1 MRRCNERC
9 GLVFVI
15 THGERFRSI
24 CLNKERRVRL
34 VCASLVMFTTAL
46 VAGGCSKKGGME
58 TAPVSGKVTYRGK
71 ALPTGTVMFVPDEGP
86 AATGEIS
93 SDGSYKLTTFSP
105 GDGAVIGTHKVTIT
119 ALQGMGNALPE
130 QRSATPPPLVPAR
143 YLSGE
148 TSGLV
153 AEVKPKTNNEVNF
166 DLKD

>member
-1 MRRCNERC
+1 MPPCSETEAVWFERSFAAREFDC
-9 GLVFVI
+9 FA
-15 THGERFRSI
+15 S
-24 CLNKERRVRL
+24 KENRVRL
-34 VCASLVMFTTAL
+34 ICALLVFATIN

-71 ALPTGTVMFVPDEGP
+71 AVPTGTVMFVPGDGP
-86 AATGEIS
+86 AATGEIG

-119 ALQGMGNALPE
+119 ALQGFGNALPE
-130 QRSATPPPLVPAR
+130 QRSATPPPLVPAK

-153 AEVKPKTNNEVNF
+153 AEVKPKTKNEVNF

>member
-1 MRRCNERC
+1 MPRCNEPVSAMSGGETVAC
-9 GLVFVI
+9 FGL
-15 THGERFRSI
+15 
-24 CLNKERRVRL
+24 KENRVRL
-34 VCASLVMFTTAL
+34 VCALLMIFAIAI
-46 VAGGCSKKGGME
+46 VAGGCSKQGRME

-71 ALPTGTVMFVPDEGP
+71 AVPTGTVMFVPGEGP
-86 AATGEIS
+86 AATGEIG

-119 ALQGMGNALPE
+119 ALQGMGNVLPE
-130 QRSATPPPLVPAR
+130 QRSATPPPLVPAK

-153 AEVKPKTNNEVNF
+153 AEVKAKTKNEVNF

>member
-1 MRRCNERC
+1 V
-9 GLVFVI
+9 LVVRMSALLFVVVFLAA
-15 THGERFRSI
+15 G
-24 CLNKERRVRL
+24 
-34 VCASLVMFTTAL
+34 CA
-46 VAGGCSKKGGME
+46 KKGGME

-71 ALPTGTVMFVPDEGP
+71 AVPTGTVMFVPTEGP
-86 AATGEIS
+86 AATGNIA
-93 SDGSYKLTTFSP
+93 SDGTYKLETYTA

-119 ALQGMGNALPE
+119 ALQDMAGALPE
-130 QRSATPPPLVPAR
+130 QRSPTPPPLVPAK